1 MNTKDTLTISELS
14 HLTGIPASTIRFYL
28 REGLIS
34 LPQKKGKTRAYY
46 NEEHV
51 RQLKKLKQLRGK
63 DKLSIEEI
71 KKAHS
76 FSMNPPEKDT
86 EQSPAA
92 DRKDDILTA
101 AIDLFRSKGYDAISI
116 NDIAEKAS
124 ISKATFYKYFS
135 DKEEL
140 FYECA
145 DKVFYDIDSEF
156 KELLNEKDIIR
167 RFVLRSTLF
176 IKTHR
181 HMIDML
187 QLVRGASS
195 GSESKNRM
203 KLNRIIANLVGPI
216 AEDLDEGIR
225 QGIFRNMDTSVVA
238 HILMGAAE
246 YGSYFC
252 DGKSD
257 EEIDQF
263 MERGIRLI
271 LKGVIPDTENRGLK

>member
-1 MNTKDTLTISELS
+1 MSINENLTISELS
-14 HLTGIPASTIRFYL
+14 RLTGIPASTIRFYL

-34 LPQKKGKTRAYY
+34 FPIKKGKTRAYY
-46 NEEHV
+46 NDEHV
-51 RQLKKLKQLRGK
+51 KELKKLKQLRSK
-63 DKLSIEEI
+63 EKLSIEEI
-71 KKAHS
+71 KRNHT
-76 FSMNPPEKDT
+76 FSMKT
-86 EQSPAA
+86 EERDNWQSP
-92 DRKDDILTA
+92 DRKDEILKA

-116 NDIAEKAS
+116 NEIAERAS

-140 FYECA
+140 FYDCA
-145 DKVFYDIDSEF
+145 DKVFYDIDREF
-156 KELLNEKDIIR
+156 NELLNEKNITKRLI
-167 RFVLRSTLF
+167 LRSTLF

-195 GSESKNRM
+195 GSEPKNRL
-203 KLNRIIANLVGPI
+203 KLKQIIANLAGPI
-216 AEDLDEGIR
+216 ANDLDEGIR
-225 QGIFRNMDTSVVA
+225 QGIFKNMNTLVVA

-246 YGSYFC
+246 YGIYFC

-263 MERGIRLI
+263 MERGVRLI
-271 LKGVIPDTENRGLK
+271 LQGIIPDMKDQGLQ

>member
-1 MNTKDTLTISELS
+1 MNINDNLTISELS
-14 HLTGIPASTIRFYL
+14 RITGIPASTIRFYL

-34 LPQKKGKTRAYY
+34 FPIKKGKTRAYY
-46 NEEHV
+46 NDDHV
-51 RQLKKLKQLRGK
+51 KQLIKLKQLRSK

-71 KKAHS
+71 KRNHS
-76 FSMNPPEKDT
+76 VPMNPADSIT
-86 EQSPAA
+86 GQSLSI

-101 AIDLFRSKGYDAISI
+101 AIELFRSKGHDAISI

-156 KELLNEKDIIR
+156 KELLNEKNIIR
-167 RFVLRSTLF
+167 RLVLRSTLF

-187 QLVRGASS
+187 QLVRGTSS
-195 GSESKNRM
+195 GDESKNRL
-203 KLNRIIANLVGPI
+203 KLNQIIANLAGPI
-216 AEDLDEGIR
+216 ADDLDEGIR
-225 QGIFRNMDTSVVA
+225 QGVFKNMDTSVVA
-238 HILMGAAE
+238 HILIGAAE
-246 YGSYFC
+246 YGIYFC

-263 MERGIRLI
+263 IERGIRLI
-271 LKGVIPDTENRGLK
+271 LKGVFQNTENKGLQ